1 MGGDVERTVS
11 CDWGWRREMS
21 CRRIGGGMGCGMK
34 GDWKGVGVGE
44 RMDGIVFTILEIITA
59 ISVSETRTPHSYNT

>member
-11 CDWGWRREMS
+11 CDWGW
-21 CRRIGGGMGCGMK
+21 RRIGGGMGCGMK

>member
-1 MGGDVERTVS
+1 MGCGT
-11 CDWGWRREMS
+11 
-21 CRRIGGGMGCGMK
+21 GCGMK